1 MIKVS
6 IWFDYN
12 SIEKFKES
20 FIYGMLSK
28 IIDFE
33 KCIAFK
39 TEVTEDIR

>member
-1 MIKVS
+1 MVKVTF
-6 IWFDYN
+6 WFDYE

-28 IIDFE
+28 LIDFE

-39 TEVTEDIR
+39 TEVMEDIT